1 MSEDEVYEMQCKID
15 EGIYLA
21 QKRLVERAK
30 HNHTTLIIA
39 REGQVV
45 EVKAEELYPI
55 LPKSDD
61 KTHLSGKPFAGRMAN
76 RKCRPKND
84 FEVGFIH
91 IDLKNLLV
99 EHYLPI

>member
-1 MSEDEVYEMQCKID
+1 MSEDEVYEMQRKID

-30 HNHTTLIIA
+30 HNHTTLVIA

-55 LPKSDD
+55 RLPSPTGGGDQ
-61 KTHLSGKPFAGRMAN
+61 TAASLNG
-76 RKCRPKND
+76 
-84 FEVGFIH
+84 V
-91 IDLKNLLV
+91 LL
-99 EHYLPI
+99 